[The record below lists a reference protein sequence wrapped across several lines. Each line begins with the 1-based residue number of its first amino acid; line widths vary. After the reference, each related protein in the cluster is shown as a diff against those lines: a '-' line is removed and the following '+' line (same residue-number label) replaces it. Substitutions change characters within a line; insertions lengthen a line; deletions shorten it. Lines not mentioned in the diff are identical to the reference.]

1 MAGQTGVPW
10 GSVLEPILCNT
21 FIDGLGEEMKC
32 TLSRFTDDT
41 KSGKNVDLLEYRKG
55 LQRVLGR
62 LDL

>member
-10 GSVLEPILCNT
+10 GSVLEPILFNT
-21 FIDGLGEEMKC
+21 FIDGLGEAMKC

-41 KSGKNVDLLEYRKG
+41 KSEKNVDLLEYRKG